1 MAKVLPW
8 CTGLEGGTALV
19 FDYTTG
25 TITVSGAAAR
35 TGSYGMNI
43 AYNSFARADLVTPVA
58 ELYMGQAFQPHIAGG
73 RLVTWYSETAAL
85 GYVQITNLKTV
96 QAYVGSTLVASSSQ
110 TFPLTGFHA
119 IVVRAKIDDA
129 AGVIQVWVDGNLFI
143 DYSGDT
149 KPGADSQIS
158 TVQYGISSAN
168 SGMYD
173 DIWLATSLISYD
185 AKIVGLRPSADGD
198 LTEWTAF
205 GGGSHYEKVREIP
218 PDDDTSYEYS
228 TVSGNRALYHIDDL
242 DGVGKTILG
251 LNVTAVMAETAG
263 SVGKTR
269 ILAKTGGTVY
279 NGDDEDLFITY
290 SALNKFWATNPDT
303 GVAWADADVDALQI
317 GVEDRS

>member
-8 CTGLEGGTALV
+8 CTGLEGGTNRV
-19 FDYTTG
+19 FDYVSNTV
-25 TITVSGAAAR
+25 TVSGAAAR
-35 TGSYGMNI
+35 TGNYGVYI
-43 AYNSFARADLVTPVA
+43 TGFNSLAQNDLVTPVT
-58 ELYMGQAFQPHIAGG
+58 ELYMGQAFQPDGSGTCVA
-73 RLVTWYSETAAL
+73 WYANAVLL
-85 GYVQITNLKTV
+85 GSVQISNLRKV
-96 QAYVGSTLVASSSQ
+96 EAYVGKNLVASSVQ
-110 TFPLTGFHA
+110 TYPLTGHHA
-119 IVVRAKIDDA
+119 VVARVKIDDVT
-129 AGVIQVWVDGNLFI
+129 GVIQVWVDGNLFI

-149 KPGADSQIS
+149 KPGADSQIGA
-158 TVQYGISSAN
+158 VRYGT
-168 SGMYD
+168 GGWFD
-173 DIWLATSLISYD
+173 DIWMATSLISYD

-205 GGGSHYEKVREIP
+205 GGGSHYEKVRETP

-228 TVSGNRALYHIDDL
+228 TVGGNRVLYHIDDL
-242 DGVGKTILG
+242 DGAGKTILG
-251 LNVTAVMAETAG
+251 INVTAVMAETAG